1 MNRQAFLAAALVLVL
16 LPGCHRTT
24 HITREDQLTHVTTAS
39 EKTAETSA
47 DTTVLPADTTVL
59 PADTTSVET
68 TAAETTAVE
77 TTAAEENTE
86 AQQTKPSSTKA
97 TKPPSTKA
105 TKPPETTAPETA
117 AETEA
122 TLPATEST
130 EPVAAKP
137 DPYDISGYTCGSLE
151 YGIADAINARRRE
164 AGLPELSL
172 GRKLSGIGSVRAYE
186 SSLTFSHTR
195 PDGRNWSSVLGDYGY
210 GCGHAGENLLQS
222 SDGYSAADMVELWM
236 GSAGHRANILDPE
249 VTHLGVG
256 VYRSG
261 GMVYVATIFTD

>member
-16 LPGCHRTT
+16 LSGCHRTT
-24 HITREDQLTHVTTAS
+24 HITREDQLTHVTTAT

-47 DTTVLPADTTVL
+47 DTTALPAD
-59 PADTTSVET
+59 T
-68 TAAETTAVE
+68 TAAETTA
-77 TTAAEENTE
+77 AEESTE
-86 AQQTKPSSTKA
+86 AQQTRPPSTKA

-105 TKPPETTAPETA
+105 TKPPETTVPETA

-186 SSLTFSHTR
+186 ASLTFSHTR
-195 PDGRNWSSVLGDYGY
+195 PDGRNWSGVLGDYGY
-210 GCGHAGENLLQS
+210 GCGHAGENLLQC

-249 VTHLGVG
+249 VANLGVG

>member
-1 MNRQAFLAAALVLVL
+1 MSRKICLAAVLMLVL
-16 LPGCHRTT
+16 LSGCHRTT
-24 HITREDQLTHVTTAS
+24 HITREDQLTHVTTVS

-47 DTTVLPADTTVL
+47 DTTVLPADTTAV
-59 PADTTSVET
+59 
-68 TAAETTAVE
+68 ETTAVE
-77 TTAAEENTE
+77 TTAAEESTE

-222 SDGYSAADMVELWM
+222 SDGYTAADMVELWM